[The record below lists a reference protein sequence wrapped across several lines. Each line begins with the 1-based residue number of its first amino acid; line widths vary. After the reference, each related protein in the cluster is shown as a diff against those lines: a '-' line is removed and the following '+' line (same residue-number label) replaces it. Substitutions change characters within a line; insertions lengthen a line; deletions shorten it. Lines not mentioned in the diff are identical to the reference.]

1 MTEEVQKD
9 QANEYGAD
17 SIKVLKGLD
26 AVRKRPGMYIG
37 DTDDGSGL
45 HHMVYEV
52 IDNSIDEALAGYCSL
67 ILVKIHKDGS
77 VSIKDNGRGIPVDL
91 HPEEKVSAAE
101 VIMTVLHAGGKFD
114 SNSYKVSG
122 GLHGVG
128 VSVVNAL
135 SDKLQLTIWRQGH
148 IYQQI
153 YTNGGKPVEPLKII
167 GDSDQTGTEIRFWPS
182 PEIFVNYNISGKNIF
197 DYNILTTR
205 IRELSFLNSGV
216 KIQVVDERSDPIKDE
231 TFHHEDGIKGFVEY
245 INENLKKKKKD
256 ENEVE
261 VINPKI
267 FYVSKPYEQS
277 GITVEIAMQWNTTYD
292 ERVLCFTNNIP
303 QKDGGTHLSGFRT
316 SLTRTLND
324 YIEMLARQGKQA
336 SNRKEQIVTEG
347 SDCRE
352 GLTAIVSVKVPDPK
366 FSSQTKD
373 KLVSSEVSGAVSKI
387 LNVALKEYLEENPSA
402 SQAIIAKIISSAK
415 AREAAKRA
423 REKVHKE
430 NIGSLSLPAKLAQ
443 CNDKEPSH
451 CELFLV
457 EGDSAGG
464 SAKDGRN
471 RDTQA
476 ILPLRGKIL
485 NIEKATT
492 DKMLNSQEITN
503 LISALNL
510 KIKDLKISSNTS
522 ANGEDEDS
530 NTSLYNLDKLRY
542 HKIIIM
548 TDADVDGAHISVLLL
563 TFLFRQIPELFEKG
577 YVYIANPPLYK
588 ISMKGKKSDSK
599 KSKDQKNVFY
609 VRDDQDRD
617 DKLITIAV
625 EKADFYTNNEAA
637 PINSTSLC
645 TLIQNYLRTQSSMK
659 KLVTNFQF
667 PEKIIN
673 KLLFVRPLLSSMF
686 SNKEEIQAWL
696 NDFAKLYENTGDF
709 ITLFA
714 FDVIERKDPNTNV
727 IKYYPRVTI
736 TDHGVRTYFVI
747 DESLVDNYLY
757 NYTSNQSDTKRK
769 IYSVVN
775 EYNEISTLIDD
786 DTAYLQIGE
795 NKPIPISH
803 FSQVVEILMER
814 AKNSVDIQ
822 RYKGLG
828 EMNKDQLFDTTMDP
842 ENRVLK
848 QVSIKDA
855 SEASS
860 WFANLMGDDVL
871 FRKQFISDNALNA
884 NLDY

>member
-1 MTEEVQKD
+1 MTEEVQNN
-9 QANEYGAD
+9 QENSYGAD

-52 IDNSIDEALAGYCSL
+52 IDNSIDEALAGFCSL
-67 ILVKIHKDGS
+67 ILVRIHRDGS
-77 VSIKDNGRGIPVDL
+77 VSIKDNGRGIPVDI

-148 IYQQI
+148 VYQQT
-153 YTNGGKPVEPLKII
+153 YVNGGKPVAPLKVI

-182 PEIFVNYNISGKNIF
+182 PAVFIDYNVQGKNIF
-197 DYNILTTR
+197 DYNTLITR

-216 KIQVVDERSDPIKDE
+216 KIEVIDERTDPPKDE
-231 TFHHEDGIKGFVEY
+231 TFHHEDGIKGFVQF
-245 INENLKKKKKD
+245 INENLKKKKKND
-256 ENEVE
+256 DDDGIS

-267 FYVSKPYEQS
+267 FYVSKPYEQT

-292 ERVLCFTNNIP
+292 ERVICFTNNIP
-303 QKDGGTHLSGFRT
+303 QKDGGTHLSGFRLG
-316 SLTRTLND
+316 LTRTLND
-324 YIEMLARQGKQA
+324 YIEMLARQGKQK
-336 SNRKEQIVTEG
+336 SNRKESIVTEG
-347 SDCRE
+347 SDYRE

-373 KLVSSEVSGAVSKI
+373 KLVSSEVSSAVSKI
-387 LNVALKEYLEENPSA
+387 LNVALKEYLEENPEA
-402 SQAIIAKIISSAK
+402 AQAVVAKIICSAK

-423 REKVHKE
+423 RESVHKS
-430 NIGSLSLPAKLAQ
+430 IGSTGLSAPIKLAQ

-451 CELFLV
+451 CELFIV

-464 SAKDGRN
+464 SAKKGRN

-485 NIEKATT
+485 NVEKASLE
-492 DKMLNSQEITN
+492 KMLNSQEITN

-510 KIKDLKISSNTS
+510 IVKDTKAATDDE
-522 ANGEDEDS
+522 NGIC
-530 NTSLYNLDKLRY
+530 LYNLEKLRY

-577 YVYIANPPLYK
+577 YVYIAQPPLYK
-588 ISMKGKKSDSK
+588 ISMKGKSK
-599 KSKDQKNVFY
+599 NAKNNFY

-617 DKLITIAV
+617 DKLISIAV
-625 EKADFYTNNEAA
+625 EKANFYTNNAAA
-637 PINSTSLC
+637 PINSTNLYV
-645 TLIQNYLRTQSSMK
+645 LMQNYIRTQNSMRRLTSNLK
-659 KLVTNFQF
+659 F

-673 KLLFVRPLLSSMF
+673 NLLFVRPLLTSMF
-686 SNKEEIQAWL
+686 SDRNLIQEWI
-696 NDFAKLYENTGDF
+696 NDFAKLYENSSDY
-709 ITLFA
+709 ITLFD
-714 FDVIERKDPNTNV
+714 FDIIERIDANT
-727 IKYYPRVTI
+727 KETKFYPRVSV
-736 TDHGVRTYFVI
+736 TDHGVLSHYVL
-747 DESLVDNYLY
+747 DENLVENYLY
-757 NYTSNQSDTKRK
+757 NYDSEQTNRK
-769 IYSVVN
+769 IYSVVK
-775 EYNEISTLIDD
+775 EYNEISELIDD
-786 DTAYLQIGE
+786 ETAYLQIGDAA
-795 NKPIPISH
+795 PISISH
-803 FSQVVEILMER
+803 FSQVVDILMKR
-814 AKNSVDIQ
+814 ARDSVEIQ

-828 EMNKDQLFDTTMDP
+828 EMNDDQLFDTTMDP

-855 SEASS
+855 LDAST
-860 WFANLMGDDVL
+860 WFANLMGDDVTY
-871 FRKQFISDNALNA
+871 RKQFITENALEA